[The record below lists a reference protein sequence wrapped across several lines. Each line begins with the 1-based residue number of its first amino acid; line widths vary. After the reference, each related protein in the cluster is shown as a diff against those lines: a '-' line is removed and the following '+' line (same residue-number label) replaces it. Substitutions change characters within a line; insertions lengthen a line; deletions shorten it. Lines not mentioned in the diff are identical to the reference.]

1 MSTPIPFPRMSRV
14 LQACIDAATSARPE
28 YGTYPLVYNHP
39 RWAALNYTQEQYRL
53 YIFSPEKLRR
63 ALAMLEEPVVPELV
77 PTLFLIFWDL
87 TIPYS
92 KNVVAALKLWVL
104 SNPLYRT
111 ADQFTYPLRVEESQ
125 LCSWFDRNPAY
136 TKYFNTAHTLTD
148 DADWDVYL
156 HYLQQLQKALDDLGL

>member
-14 LQACIDAATSARPE
+14 LQACIDAAAKESAE
-28 YGTYPLVYNHP
+28 YKVSSVVYNHP
-39 RWAALNYTQEQYRL
+39 RWAALNYTQEQYRSYSL
-53 YIFSPEKLRR
+53 SPEKLRR
-63 ALAMLEEPVVPELV
+63 ALAILEEPVVPELV

-104 SNPLYRT
+104 SNPLYQT

-136 TKYFNTAHTLTD
+136 TRYFTTAHTLTD
-148 DADWDVYL
+148 DASWDVYL
-156 HYLQQLQKALDDLGL
+156 YHLQQLQKALDELGL